1 MKNKFYDTSSLLLIA
16 DELFQQ
22 DEYEDSKIIISS
34 ITLKELEHIKTSA
47 NKDLHI
53 KYAARKL
60 LKSFNNNLSNFT
72 CIIYKNY
79 MDDYLTRNNLEITN
93 DTRILATAVDFFSTH
108 KDEEFQFITNDIALK
123 MISTIYFPKY
133 LIDSICEDN
142 KDKYRGYLETSMN
155 DEDMADFYLH
165 ADKYGQQFKL
175 LTNQYLIIHDKD
187 DKVVDILCW
196 TGESF
201 RPIKYKTFSSQY
213 LGNIKPYK
221 DDVYQAIAADSFIH
235 NKITIIKGPAGAG
248 KSHLAL
254 GYLFSLLEHH
264 KIDKI
269 IIFCNT
275 VATKNSAKLGFYPG
289 SKDEKLLD
297 SQIGNFL
304 ASKMGGIVGV
314 EQLIDTEKLVL
325 LPMSDIRG
333 YDTSG
338 MNAGIYITEAQ
349 NLDVELLKLALQRVG
364 EDSII
369 ILDGDIK
376 SQVDLVDYE
385 GSRNGMRRASQV
397 FRGTEIYGEIELKK
411 IHRSRI
417 AEIANKM

>member
-1 MKNKFYDTSSLLLIA
+1 MINFFDTSSLLLIA
-16 DELFQQ
+16 DKIFQ
-22 DEYEDSKIIISS
+22 DKDNDDIIVISS
-34 ITLKELEHIKTSA
+34 ITLKELENIKNS
-47 NKDLHI
+47 NIKDPHI
-53 KYAARKL
+53 KYSARNLLRKL
-60 LKSFNNNLSNFT
+60 NDNFDKFI
-72 CIIYKNY
+72 CQVYRQDMEHYILENY
-79 MDDYLTRNNLEITN
+79 LEVTN
-93 DTRILATAVDFFSTH
+93 DTRILATAIDFFSTH

-133 LIDSICEDN
+133 LIDSIYEDN
-142 KDKYRGYLETSMN
+142 KDKYKGYLETSMN

-165 ADKYGQQFKL
+165 ANEYGQQFKL
-175 LTNQYLIIHDKD
+175 LTNQYLIIHDKN
-187 DKVVDILCW
+187 DKIVDTLCW

-213 LGNIKPYK
+213 LGNIKPCK
-221 DDVYQAIAADSFIH
+221 DDIYQAIAADSFIH
-235 NKITIIKGPAGAG
+235 NKMTIIKGPAGAG

-304 ASKMGGIVGV
+304 ASKLGGIVGV
-314 EQLIDTEKLVL
+314 EQLIDTEKLIL

-376 SQVDLVDYE
+376 S
-385 GSRNGMRRASQV
+385 
-397 FRGTEIYGEIELKK
+397 
-411 IHRSRI
+411 
-417 AEIANKM
+417 